1 MSPSYAHIGCCIDD
15 SPAGARALDTA
26 VGLWRASQGTLS
38 LVHVGPF
45 PLEVETID
53 CVSVFR
59 RTDLNARA
67 RAWLRRRARDV
78 PQAVPVFLQGVRG
91 PAVCAWAEGAGADL
105 LVVGSGSGRMAGM
118 RPGGFVHHLVGHAPC
133 PVLVVRPP
141 APSAASDEAR
151 PLAVHAPV

>member
-15 SPAGARALDTA
+15 SPAGARALEAA
-26 VGLWRASQGTLS
+26 VGLWRASQGKLS

-45 PLEVETID
+45 PLEVQTID
-53 CVSVFR
+53 SVSVFR
-59 RTDLNARA
+59 RTDLNAGA

-105 LVVGSGSGRMAGM
+105 LVVGSGSGRMAGI
-118 RPGGFVHHLVGHAPC
+118 RPGGFVHHLVEHAPC
-133 PVLVVRPP
+133 PVLVVRLPAPP
-141 APSAASDEAR
+141 AAEQETR
-151 PLAVHAPV
+151 PVVLQAPL